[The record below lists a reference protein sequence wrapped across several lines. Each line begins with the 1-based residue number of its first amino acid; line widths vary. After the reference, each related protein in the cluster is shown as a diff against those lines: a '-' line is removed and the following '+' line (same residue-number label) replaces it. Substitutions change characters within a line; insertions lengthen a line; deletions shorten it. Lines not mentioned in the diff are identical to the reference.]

1 MRIARIG
8 TWVRLR
14 STAPSLAIGH
24 SVLVAWSGREA
35 FISDVEAIELAF
47 VAQWAHFG
55 QGPSGSFHR
64 DGDLTWIEAPVPELP
79 YNAVVRS
86 QLRDDAEARIDEVIR
101 SFQKCNVQFMW
112 LVHPTAQPT
121 DLARLLALRDLRL
134 VEQSTGM
141 SLDLTR
147 WHPSGHGIGDGV
159 TFEEV
164 TTESQMAAYE
174 ELIAR
179 YWELGDASCD
189 YVFGI
194 NRWAAGLGHGVR
206 FVAFKDGAPVGK
218 AYLSWTLGDDAH
230 ALSDATASIYG
241 VFVDPSA
248 RGLGIAATL
257 MDLLLDR
264 AAASGRR
271 RVVLHSSAM
280 AIELYL
286 RLGFA
291 ARCVLPVFATT
302 SLHSLQPS

>member
-1 MRIARIG
+1 V
-8 TWVRLR
+8 T
-14 STAPSLAIGH
+14 
-24 SVLVAWSGREA
+24 WSGSEA

-55 QGPSGSFHR
+55 QGPFGTFHR

-79 YNAVVRS
+79 YNAVVRA
-86 QLRDDAEARIDEVIR
+86 QLGEDAEARIDEVIR
-101 SFQKCNVQFMW
+101 SYQERDVQFMW

-121 DLARLLALRDLRL
+121 DLARLLARRGLRL
-134 VEQSTGM
+134 VEHGTGM

-147 WHPSGHGIGDGV
+147 WLPSRHGNGAGV

-174 ELIAR
+174 ELIAH
-179 YWELGDASCD
+179 YWELGDASCE

-194 NRWAAGLGHGVR
+194 NRWAAELGHGVR

-218 AYLSWTLGDDAH
+218 AYLSWSLGDDAH

-241 VFVDPSA
+241 VYVAPSA
-248 RGLGIAATL
+248 RGLGIAAKM
-257 MDLLLDR
+257 MDLLLER

-271 RVVLHSSAM
+271 RVVLHSSEM

-291 ARCVLPVFATT
+291 ARCVLPVYATT